1 MKVGFVNIVGRPNVG
16 KSTLMNSML
25 NIKLAITSNKV
36 GTTRN
41 IINGIYNDSDSQIIF
56 VDTPGIHKPKSKL
69 DNVLNKKS
77 FNSFDNI
84 DLVLLL
90 IDAKTGIGKEDRYI
104 IDRLDKEIPT
114 FLVINKIDRV
124 PKEELMKKIVTY
136 KDIFP
141 FKEIIPISA
150 LNNNNLEELKKVI
163 KEYLPDGEVIFT
175 EDELTNVSSRFIASE
190 TVREKIL
197 KLTEK
202 EVPHTVSCYTE
213 EFTEEENLINISVLI
228 AVDRDNLKK
237 IIIGKNGSML
247 KKIGS
252 FARSDLEKFFDK
264 KVYLKTY
271 VKTLENW
278 RDREKYLLELG
289 IIENNE

>member
-41 IINGIYNDSDSQIIF
+41 IINGIYNDEDSQIIF

-90 IDAKTGIGKEDRYI
+90 IDAKTGVGKEDRYI

-114 FLVINKIDRV
+114 FLVLNKIDRV
-124 PKEELMKKIVTY
+124 TKEELMKKIDTY

-175 EDELTNVSSRFIASE
+175 DDELTNVSSRFIASE

-213 EFTEEENLINISVLI
+213 EFVEEEGLINISVLI

-252 FARSDLEKFFDK
+252 YARSDLEKFFGK

>member
-1 MKVGFVNIVGRPNVG
+1 MI
-16 KSTLMNSML
+16 TLTWCSY
-25 NIKLAITSNKV
+25 S
-36 GTTRN
+36 
-41 IINGIYNDSDSQIIF
+41 
-56 VDTPGIHKPKSKL
+56 
-69 DNVLNKKS
+69 
-77 FNSFDNI
+77 
-84 DLVLLL
+84 
-90 IDAKTGIGKEDRYI
+90 KTGVGKEDRYI

-114 FLVINKIDRV
+114 FLVLNKIDRV
-124 PKEELMKKIVTY
+124 TKEELMKKIDTY

-175 EDELTNVSSRFIASE
+175 DDELTNVSSRFIASE

-213 EFTEEENLINISVLI
+213 EFVEEEGLINISVLI

-252 FARSDLEKFFDK
+252 YARSDLEKFFGK